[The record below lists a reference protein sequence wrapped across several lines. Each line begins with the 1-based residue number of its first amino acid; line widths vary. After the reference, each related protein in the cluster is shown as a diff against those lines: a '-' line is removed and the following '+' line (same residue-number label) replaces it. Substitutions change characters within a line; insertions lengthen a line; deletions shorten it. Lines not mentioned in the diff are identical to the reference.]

1 MELRQDPNWARW
13 LDEATGK
20 IALGLERREARD
32 ELLDHL
38 EDRALDL
45 LRCRPGLTDEEARGL
60 ALEQMGPAE
69 PVRDRLAKIYDPL
82 GGYLWLGS
90 LLLAILAAG
99 FFAVALFMAGGM
111 LWQVFW
117 DGLLSRW

>member
-1 MELRQDPNWARW
+1 MELRQDPSWTRW

-20 IALGLERREARD
+20 IALGLERREVRD

-45 LRCRPGLTDEEARGL
+45 LRCRPGLTDDEARDL

-82 GGYLWLGS
+82 GGYLWLTS
-90 LLLAILAAG
+90 QLLAFLAAG
-99 FFAVALFMAGGM
+99 FFAIALFLCGGM

-117 DGLLSRW
+117 DGLLYR

>member
-1 MELRQDPNWARW
+1 MELRQDPSWTRW

-20 IALGLERREARD
+20 IALGLERREVRD

-45 LRCRPGLTDEEARGL
+45 LRCRPGLTDDEARDL

-82 GGYLWLGS
+82 GGYLCLTS
-90 LLLAILAAG
+90 QLLAFLAAG
-99 FFAVALFMAGGM
+99 FFAIALFLCGGM

-117 DGLLSRW
+117 DGLLYRW

>member
-20 IALGLERREARD
+20 IALGLERREVRD

-45 LRCRPGLTDEEARGL
+45 LRCRPGLTDQEARNL
-60 ALEQMGPAE
+60 ALEQMGPSE

-82 GGYLWLGS
+82 GGCLWLAS
-90 LLLAILAAG
+90 HLLAILAAG
-99 FFAVALFMAGGM
+99 FFAIALFLCGGM

-117 DGLLSRW
+117 DRLLSRW

>member
-1 MELRQDPNWARW
+1 MELRQDPSWTRW

-20 IALGLERREARD
+20 IALGLERREVRD

-45 LRCRPGLTDEEARGL
+45 LRCRPGLTDDEARDL
-60 ALEQMGPAE
+60 ALKQMGPAE
-69 PVRDRLAKIYDPL
+69 PMRDRLAKIYDPL
-82 GGYLWLGS
+82 GGYLWLTS
-90 LLLAILAAG
+90 QLLTILAAG
-99 FFAVALFMAGGM
+99 FFAIALFLCGGM

-117 DGLLSRW
+117 DGLLYRW

>member
-1 MELRQDPNWARW
+1 MRLRQDPSWTRW

-20 IALGLERREARD
+20 IRLGLERQEVRD

-45 LRCRPGLTDEEARGL
+45 LRCRPGLTDEEARDL

-99 FFAVALFMAGGM
+99 FFAVALFAAGGM

-117 DGLLSRW
+117 DGLLYGW

>member
-1 MELRQDPNWARW
+1 MELRQDPSWTRW

-20 IALGLERREARD
+20 IALGLERREVRD

-45 LRCRPGLTDEEARGL
+45 LRCRPGLTDQEARNL
-60 ALEQMGPAE
+60 ALEQMGPSE

-82 GGYLWLGS
+82 GGYLWLAS
-90 LLLAILAAG
+90 HLLAILAAG
-99 FFAVALFMAGGM
+99 FFAIALFLCGGM

>member
-1 MELRQDPNWARW
+1 MELRQDPSWTRW

-20 IALGLERREARD
+20 IALGLERREVRD

-45 LRCRPGLTDEEARGL
+45 LRCRPGLTDQEARNL
-60 ALEQMGPAE
+60 ALEQMGPSE

-82 GGYLWLGS
+82 GGYLWLTS
-90 LLLAILAAG
+90 QLLAFLAAG
-99 FFAVALFMAGGM
+99 FFAIALFLCGGM

-117 DGLLSRW
+117 DGLLYR

>member
-1 MELRQDPNWARW
+1 MELRQDPSWARW

-45 LRCRPGLTDEEARGL
+45 LRCRPGLTDDEARDL

-90 LLLAILAAG
+90 QLLAFLAAG
-99 FFAVALFMAGGM
+99 FFAIALFLCGGM

-117 DGLLSRW
+117 DGLLYR

>member
-1 MELRQDPNWARW
+1 MDVRQDPNWAAW

-20 IALGLERREARD
+20 IALGLERREVRD

-45 LRCRPGLTDEEARGL
+45 LRCRPALTGEEARRL
-60 ALEQMGPAE
+60 ALDQMGPAA

-82 GGYLWLGS
+82 GGYLWLAS
-90 LLLAILAAG
+90 QLLALLAAG
-99 FFAVALFMAGGM
+99 FFAIALFLYGGL
-111 LWQVFW
+111 LWQLFW
-117 DGLLSRW
+117 DGLLYGW

>member
-1 MELRQDPNWARW
+1 MRLRQDPSWTRW

-20 IALGLERREARD
+20 IRLGLERQEVRD

-45 LRCRPGLTDEEARGL
+45 LRCRPGLTDEEARDL

-99 FFAVALFMAGGM
+99 FFAVALFTAGGM

>member
-1 MELRQDPNWARW
+1 MELRKDPSWTRW

-20 IALGLERREARD
+20 IRLGLERQEVRD

-45 LRCRPGLTDEEARGL
+45 LRCRPGLTDEEARDL

-82 GGYLWLGS
+82 GGCLWLAS
-90 LLLAILAAG
+90 QLLALLAAG
-99 FFAVALFMAGGM
+99 FFAIALFLCGGM

>member
-1 MELRQDPNWARW
+1 MELRQDPSWTRW

-20 IALGLERREARD
+20 IALGLERREVRD

-45 LRCRPGLTDEEARGL
+45 LRCRPGLTDQEARNL
-60 ALEQMGPAE
+60 ALEQMGPSE

-82 GGYLWLGS
+82 GGYLWLAS
-90 LLLAILAAG
+90 HLLTILAAG
-99 FFAVALFMAGGM
+99 FFAIALFLCGGM

-117 DGLLSRW
+117 DGLLYGW